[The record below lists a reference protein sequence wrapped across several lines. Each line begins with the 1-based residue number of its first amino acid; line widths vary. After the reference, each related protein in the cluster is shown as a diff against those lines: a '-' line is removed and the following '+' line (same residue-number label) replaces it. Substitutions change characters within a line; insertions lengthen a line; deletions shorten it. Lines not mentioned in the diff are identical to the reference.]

1 MGAPEDEERDG
12 SDDAAEAATDDAV
25 APEEPEEPEEPK
37 KAAPKA
43 AAADAAGPKK
53 AAPAKGGGWLDPES
67 WRRRLV
73 IALGIYALCTA
84 VFAAVAGPQRM
95 GEHTAFNHYAHLA
108 DAWLHGRQDLRNGE
122 PPYAGGNDFAH
133 YDGKVYISF
142 PPFPAMLMVP
152 FVALAG
158 SPENFRDGQFLVWLA
173 GVGPAALF
181 LALEKLRRT
190 KRSRR
195 SEWENAFLALLF
207 AFGTVYFFTAVEGT
221 VWFAAHVVAV
231 GLLSL
236 YALWA
241 LDAERPLLAGI
252 AVACLFLSRPQCLL
266 TSVLFGLEAI
276 RVSCKDG
283 VVTEGSFVDRVTRT
297 WDRVDKGAFFR
308 RVAIFSAPILCA
320 LALASWMN
328 SSRFGNPNP
337 TAFGHEHL
345 SVVWQGRIGKWGLFG
360 YHYLAKNLGVALTIL
375 PFLPP
380 KGVSGPGVPP
390 FQINEHGLALW
401 FTTPL
406 YFWLLWPR
414 RKGWLHGVLWLAAL
428 GPIVFDLLYQNS
440 GWRQFGYRFSN
451 DYAPLLFLLLAIGGR
466 PMGRLWQLAA
476 AWALAWNLFGA
487 ITFDRLDFD
496 RFYWRDGTQ
505 RILYQDD

>member
-1 MGAPEDEERDG
+1 MDTPEADERDEADERAESSPRPDAPRPREELAEGATPARRNSTKAG
-12 SDDAAEAATDDAV
+12 S
-25 APEEPEEPEEPK
+25 
-37 KAAPKA
+37 
-43 AAADAAGPKK
+43 
-53 AAPAKGGGWLDPES
+53 GGWLEPDS

-84 VFAAVAGPQRM
+84 VFAAVAGPQRLS
-95 GEHTAFNHYAHLA
+95 EHTPFNHYAHLA

-133 YDGKVYISF
+133 FEGKVYISF

-158 SPENFRDGQFLVWLA
+158 SPENFRDGQFVVWLA

-190 KRSRR
+190 KRARR
-195 SEWENAFLALLF
+195 SETQNAILALLF

-241 LDAERPLLAGI
+241 LDAERPLAAGI
-252 AVACLFLSRPQCLL
+252 ACACLFLTRPQCLA
-266 TSVLFGLEAI
+266 TAVLFGLEAI
-276 RVSCKDG
+276 RVSCKHG
-283 VVTEGSFVDRVTRT
+283 VATEGPFLDRVTRT

-308 RVAIFSAPILCA
+308 RVAIFSAPILAA

-328 SSRFGNPNP
+328 QSRFGNPNP

-345 SVVWQGRIGKWGLFG
+345 SVVWQGRIAKWGLFG
-360 YHYLAKNLGVALTIL
+360 YHYLAKNLGVVLTIL

-380 KGVSGPGVPP
+380 KGASGPGVPP

-414 RKGWLHGVLWLAAL
+414 RKGWLHAALWLAAL

-466 PMGRLWQLAA
+466 PMGRLWQVAA
-476 AWALAWNLFGA
+476 AWGIAWNLFGA
-487 ITFDRLDFD
+487 ITFDRLEFD